1 MAEKDPQS
9 NLDNTPPLIDFPC
22 DFAIKVMG
30 ETQDAFAATMIAA
43 IQTIVPSFNTNHI
56 EMRASSTGKY
66 ISLTCTVHVTSQTQ
80 LDDIYRL
87 LSAHP
92 LVKFAL

>member
-1 MAEKDPQS
+1 MADLNPKNNP
-9 NLDNTPPLIDFPC
+9 DNAPALIDFPC

-30 ETQDAFAATMIAA
+30 ETQETFSATIIAA
-43 IQTIVPSFNTNHI
+43 IQTIVPTFNASHV
-56 EMRASSTGKY
+56 EMRASSAGKY
-66 ISLTCTVHVTSQTQ
+66 ISLTCTVHVISQAQ

-87 LSAHP
+87 ISAHP

>member
-1 MAEKDPQS
+1 
-9 NLDNTPPLIDFPC
+9 
-22 DFAIKVMG
+22 
-30 ETQDAFAATMIAA
+30 IAA
-43 IQTIVPSFNTNHI
+43 IQTIVPAFSAEQV

-66 ISLTCTVHVTSQTQ
+66 ISLTCTVHVISQAQ

>member
-1 MAEKDPQS
+1 MADIEPH
-9 NLDNTPPLIDFPC
+9 TAPPLIDFPC
-22 DFAIKVMG
+22 DFPIKVMG
-30 ETQDAFAATMIAA
+30 KTQSTFAKTITDL
-43 IQTIVPSFNTNHI
+43 IQTILPEFNDSLI
-56 EMRASSTGKY
+56 ESRISSTGKY
-66 ISLTCTVHVTSQTQ
+66 ISLTCTVHVVSQVQ

>member
-1 MAEKDPQS
+1 
-9 NLDNTPPLIDFPC
+9 
-22 DFAIKVMG
+22 
-30 ETQDAFAATMIAA
+30 
-43 IQTIVPSFNTNHI
+43 
-56 EMRASSTGKY
+56 Y
-66 ISLTCTVHVTSQTQ
+66 ISLTCTVHVISQAQ

>member
-1 MAEKDPQS
+1 MSDIEP
-9 NLDNTPPLIDFPC
+9 NTAPPLIEFPC
-22 DFAIKVMG
+22 DFLIKVMG
-30 ETQDAFAATMIAA
+30 ETHDTFSATMVEL
-43 IQTIVPSFNTNHI
+43 IQTIVPTFTAEHV
-56 EMRASSTGKY
+56 EMRASSAGKY

>member
-1 MAEKDPQS
+1 MREIEPHSA
-9 NLDNTPPLIDFPC
+9 PPLIEFPVT
-22 DFAIKVMG
+22 FPIKVMG
-30 ETQDAFAATMIAA
+30 ETHDAFSA
-43 IQTIVPSFNTNHI
+43 TIVELLQTLVPTFSAEHV

-66 ISLTCTVHVTSQTQ
+66 ISLTCSVYVTSQAQ

>member
-1 MAEKDPQS
+1 MKEIEPQ
-9 NLDNTPPLIDFPC
+9 TAPPLIEFPC

-30 ETQDAFAATMIAA
+30 ETHDAFASTMVSA
-43 IQTIVPSFNTNHI
+43 IQTIEPTFTAERV
-56 EMRASSTGKY
+56 EMRASSGGKY
-66 ISLTCTVHVTSQTQ
+66 ISLTCTVYVVSQSQ